1 MGNDAAERTE
11 NATARRRQKERDRGN
26 VAKSK
31 DMEAA
36 LVMVGGVALLFVF
49 AKYMYSNML
58 NMLRET
64 FSNLKPD
71 SIDTSDIIGILLP
84 YFKYLAYITVPF
96 FVCLFIYA
104 IFAIVLCLWVS
115 KKPIPKNIV
124 LQLVINGVFNI
135 LWCLTFFTLNL
146 TFLGN
151 VTIVLLLIMAYVLI
165 ISINKYEKT
174 YSYFTAIYPIWVSI
188 ATTLNMA
195 LWILN

>member
-1 MGNDAAERTE
+1 MKK
-11 NATARRRQKERDRGN
+11 QKIVSYIVIIVSILI
-26 VAKSK
+26 VAGLGS
-31 DMEAA
+31 
-36 LVMVGGVALLFVF
+36 VFVNLGIDWF
-49 AKYMYSNML
+49 NTL
-58 NMLRET
+58 N
-64 FSNLKPD
+64 KP
-71 SIDTSDIIGILLP
+71 SQ
-84 YFKYLAYITVPF
+84 FVPNWLIP
-96 FVCLFIYA
+96 VVWSVIYA

>member
-1 MGNDAAERTE
+1 MKK
-11 NATARRRQKERDRGN
+11 QKIVSYIVIIVSILI
-26 VAKSK
+26 VAGLGS
-31 DMEAA
+31 
-36 LVMVGGVALLFVF
+36 VFVNLGIDWF
-49 AKYMYSNML
+49 NTL
-58 NMLRET
+58 N
-64 FSNLKPD
+64 KP
-71 SIDTSDIIGILLP
+71 SQ
-84 YFKYLAYITVPF
+84 FVPNWLIP
-96 FVCLFIYA
+96 VVWSVIYA

-124 LQLVINGVFNI
+124 WQLVINGVFNI

>member
-1 MGNDAAERTE
+1 MKK
-11 NATARRRQKERDRGN
+11 QKIVSYIVIIVSILI
-26 VAKSK
+26 VAGLGS
-31 DMEAA
+31 
-36 LVMVGGVALLFVF
+36 VFVNLGIDWF
-49 AKYMYSNML
+49 NTL
-58 NMLRET
+58 N
-64 FSNLKPD
+64 KP
-71 SIDTSDIIGILLP
+71 SQ
-84 YFKYLAYITVPF
+84 FVPNWLIP
-96 FVCLFIYA
+96 VVWSVIYA

-115 KKPIPKNIV
+115 KKSIPKNIV
-124 LQLVINGVFNI
+124 WQLVINGVFNI

>member
-1 MGNDAAERTE
+1 MKK
-11 NATARRRQKERDRGN
+11 QKIVSYIVIIVSILI
-26 VAKSK
+26 VAGLGS
-31 DMEAA
+31 
-36 LVMVGGVALLFVF
+36 VFVNLGIDWF
-49 AKYMYSNML
+49 NTL
-58 NMLRET
+58 N
-64 FSNLKPD
+64 KP
-71 SIDTSDIIGILLP
+71 SQ
-84 YFKYLAYITVPF
+84 FVPNWLIP
-96 FVCLFIYA
+96 VVWSVIYA

-115 KKPIPKNIV
+115 KKPIPKNIIW
-124 LQLVINGVFNI
+124 QLVINGVFNI